1 MHPKTPWPWARAL
14 GDITMGRNAKV
25 KECIGVLTGFTSKEE
40 LQRVA
45 DAVINSVTELKVK
58 SDLAI
63 ERKSAEG
70 K

>member
-1 MHPKTPWPWARAL
+1 
-14 GDITMGRNAKV
+14 MGRNAKV